1 MEVGDWMKIG
11 TYHTHY
17 DPELMD
23 LQREIKQAARSL
35 FMVYSEFVTAG
46 FSEGQALSLVKSL
59 IGKEE

>member
-1 MEVGDWMKIG
+1 MGLDEQNAKFYINF
-11 TYHTHY
+11 

-35 FMVYSEFVTAG
+35 FMVYSEYVKAG